1 MQSFSLKEQTLLL
14 KRLAFLMQAQI
25 PIVDALTIITKQTRA
40 KRKARKLEAVTQA
53 VSKGKPLAE
62 ALYTERI
69 LNTFSLHLIHIGEM
83 SGSLHANLT
92 YLADE
97 LYKKQQLRRKVQ
109 SALWYPLCI
118 STVTL
123 GITGAL
129 ITYIFPKLMPIFISM
144 GTELPLTTRLLM
156 HTSAWLGSW
165 WWVLLIGIALSV
177 ALLLWLYRHTAR
189 MRYVCD
195 WMLVYTPIIGSM
207 TRSFYTAT
215 IARTLALLLQSQVPL
230 IESLH
235 TCAYTTSNTLYS
247 KALETIATQAAQ
259 GKALSPL
266 FARSR
271 KLFPDL
277 FTHLIAV
284 AESSGNMTEALR
296 YLATLYETE
305 VDERSKNISNAVEP
319 LLMLVMGALVGLIAI
334 SVITPIY
341 GITEHLQQK

>member
-1 MQSFSLKEQTLLL
+1 MQTFSPKEQTLLL
-14 KRLAFLMQAQI
+14 KRLAFLMQAHI
-25 PIVDALTIITKQTRA
+25 PIVEALTLITQQTRA
-40 KRKARKLEAVTQA
+40 TRKARKLRAVTEA

-62 ALYTERI
+62 ALYTEHI

-129 ITYIFPKLMPIFISM
+129 ITYIFPKLMPIFVSM
-144 GTELPLTTRLLM
+144 GTELPLTTRLLI
-156 HTSAWLGSW
+156 HTAAWLGSW
-165 WWVLLIGIALSV
+165 WWALLISSMLGATTFLV
-177 ALLLWLYRHTAR
+177 LYRYVAR

-195 WMLVYTPIIGSM
+195 WVLVYAPLVGSM

-215 IARTLALLLQSQVPL
+215 IARTFALLLQSQVPL
-230 IESLH
+230 IESLK
-235 TCAYTTSNTLYS
+235 TCAYTANNTLYRE
-247 KALETIATQAAQ
+247 ALTSIATEAAE
-259 GKALSPL
+259 GKALSPI
-266 FARSR
+266 FARSP

-277 FTHLIAV
+277 FVHLIAV
-284 AESSGNMTEALR
+284 AESSGNMIEALQ

-319 LLMLVMGALVGLIAI
+319 ALMLVMGAVVGLIAV